1 MDTSLFYFFNGLAI
15 KFPALDFLFAFLAN
29 NFGLVVIVALGY
41 FLLIHKEKKR
51 GTQELVM
58 MLAVAGLAW
67 TVGHFLKDIFN
78 TARPFVSLSDAIKL
92 IPHEADGAF
101 PSGHAVF
108 FFALALSVYIV
119 DRQFGQWLIFAATI
133 IGVARVMAG
142 VHWPLDILGGLALAI
157 FAVAIASFIMR
168 LIHPGFGR
176 RLDG

>member
-15 KFPALDFLFAFLAN
+15 KFPALDFFFAFLAN

-78 TARPFVSLSDAIKL
+78 TARPFVSLSDAIQL

-101 PSGHAVF
+101 PSGHATF
-108 FFALALSVYIV
+108 YSALAMMMWFYHKRIALGLGLVALIV
-119 DRQFGQWLIFAATI
+119 
-133 IGVARVMAG
+133 GVSRVITG
-142 VHWPLDILGGLALAI
+142 VHWPVDILGGFMLG
-157 FAVAIASFIMR
+157 VVIAMGTYFFIKNFS
-168 LIHPGFGR
+168 GK
-176 RLDG
+176 

>member
-78 TARPFVSLSDAIKL
+78 TARPFVSLSDAIQL

-101 PSGHAVF
+101 PSGHATF
-108 FFALALSVYIV
+108 YSALAMMMWFYHKRIALGLGLVALIV
-119 DRQFGQWLIFAATI
+119 
-133 IGVARVMAG
+133 GVSRVITG
-142 VHWPLDILGGLALAI
+142 VHWPVDILGGFMLG
-157 FAVAIASFIMR
+157 VVIAMGTYFFIKNFS
-168 LIHPGFGR
+168 GK
-176 RLDG
+176 